1 MRPQEIIHKKL
12 MRPLADCKLDFRQ
25 GQGRGKNHVKNN
37 QFAMNRAN
45 ILALPNRRKH
55 QSK

>member
-37 QFAMNRAN
+37 QDWLTFSFGGFGV
-45 ILALPNRRKH
+45 L
-55 QSK
+55 